1 MSLNVEYPGITGATP
16 SEEIASIKSYLYRL
30 AESLNLAETGAAG
43 VMKELSAA
51 MSTDYAGETRERI
64 AEYDS
69 LRALVIKTAESTVSE
84 CSESIAKQF
93 SSRFIARS
101 DFGEFREDM
110 SHTVTENS
118 EGIERLFGY
127 TAGINNENGT
137 SALSTKQYVKTGL
150 LYYENGVPVYGVG
163 VGLLDTALQSGN
175 TVIDVSRN
183 RLLAVTPSGIDF
195 WESGAKIASVNSGA
209 LYLPAAVITGGSINI
224 GDGSFTVN
232 SNGSVTATSGS
243 IGGCD
248 IVNGTL
254 NISAANITSGTI
266 AKALIPD
273 LSANYATVSRLNS
286 AIGRI
291 SSLESDFAD
300 IGLIIADEI
309 ETSGIS
315 ADYISGGTLNCNNI
329 AVSNLVVTNS
339 MISSVGAG
347 KISAGTNANS
357 LTFSNLTHSGGSV
370 AGWDIHTN
378 YMTYGSARVGS
389 GYFQVYSGSSW
400 AAYEPTAIEY
410 SYQGATTVHLSLNS
424 ISTTSLEE
432 AKQNISE
439 YEGSA
444 LDLVKSAKLY
454 GYEYRAFPEER
465 RYGFVIGR
473 ECPGEI
479 IDAGGENI
487 NLYDMCA
494 FSWAAIKE
502 LSEKLDTINNKKG

>member
-1 MSLNVEYPGITGATP
+1 MSLNVEYPNITGANQA
-16 SEEIASIKSYLYRL
+16 EEIASIKSYLYRL
-30 AESLNLAETGAAG
+30 ADSLNLAETGAAG
-43 VMKELSAA
+43 VMRELSAA
-51 MSTDYAGETRERI
+51 MSADLSRESKERVS
-64 AEYDS
+64 EYGS
-69 LRALVIKTAESTVSE
+69 LRALVVKTAESTVSE
-84 CSESIAKQF
+84 CSESIAKEF

-101 DFGEFREDM
+101 DFGTLTEEL
-110 SHTVTENS
+110 SQTVTENS
-118 EGIERLFGY
+118 AGIERLFGY
-127 TAGINNENGT
+127 TAGINSRDEA
-137 SALSTKQYVKTGL
+137 SVLSTKQYVKTGL

-163 VGLLDTALQSGN
+163 VGLLDTTLQSGN
-175 TVIDVSRN
+175 TVIDISRN
-183 RLLAVTPSGIDF
+183 RLLAVTPTGIDF
-195 WESGAKIASVNSGA
+195 WESGSKIASVNSGA

-232 SNGSVTATSGS
+232 SNGAVTATSGS

-248 IVNGTL
+248 IVNGVL
-254 NISAANITSGTI
+254 NISGANITSGTI
-266 AKALIPD
+266 SAALIPD
-273 LSANYATVSRLNS
+273 LSSNYATVGRLNS

-291 SSLESDFAD
+291 EDLEADFAD
-300 IGLIIADEI
+300 IDLIIADEI
-309 ETSGIS
+309 EASGIS

-347 KISAGTNANS
+347 KISAGSNANA
-357 LTFSNLTHSGGSV
+357 LTFSNLTHSGGKV

-410 SYQGATTVHLSLNS
+410 SYQGATTVHLTLRS
-424 ISTTSLEE
+424 IATTSLEE
-432 AKQNISE
+432 AKRNISE

-454 GYEYRAFPEER
+454 GYEYRAFPGEK

-473 ECPGEI
+473 ECPDEI
-479 IDAGGENI
+479 IDAEGENI

-502 LSEKLDTINNKKG
+502 LSEKLDSIKQ